1 MRKSYAG
8 AAPILS
14 LTGNMLATDTT
25 FATGTISGFPNTSIG
40 PFVVKIAGGTPSEEK
55 ILISSYSSN
64 LFSVAQSG
72 RGYDGTIAVPHST
85 GDAVEHCLDSV
96 TVNEANLLANSL
108 GTVLPS
114 TVTPGAVSGGG
125 VSLTGAAADHTHA
138 VPPYGASGVI
148 TISAPG
154 DGAAAGATGDFSDA
168 GHRHGRETASTLT
181 GLVFPSGMIFPY
193 GGTVA
198 PSGFFMCDATAY
210 SRTTYSALFA
220 VIGTTYGAGDG
231 ATTFNVP
238 DARGRMLMGVGNLG
252 TNSQP
257 TIFAGETGGANYTTL
272 STANLA
278 AHSHTINDPGHGH
291 STSVGTESSP
301 HVHTFPN
308 SYIVNQQAST
318 VGLVTNSNN
327 QAIGIL
333 GMQTSNEDRS
343 HIHSVTV
350 NGNGTGITES
360 NVGSGTSFQTISPF
374 LGVSY
379 IIKT

>member
-8 AAPILS
+8 AAPILA
-14 LTGNMLATDTT
+14 LTGNMLSTDTT
-25 FATGTISGFPNTSIG
+25 FATGTISGFPNTAIG
-40 PFVVKIAGGTPSEEK
+40 PFVVKIAGGTASEEK

-64 LFSVAQSG
+64 LFSVALSG

-114 TVTPGAVSGGG
+114 TVTPGAASGGG
-125 VSLTGAAADHTHA
+125 TSLTGAAADHAHA
-138 VPPYGASGVI
+138 VAPYGASAVI

-168 GHRHGRETASTLT
+168 GHRHGRETAATLT
-181 GLVFPSGMIFPY
+181 GLVIPSGLIFPY
-193 GGTVA
+193 GGGAA
-198 PSGFFMCDATAY
+198 PSGFLTLDGTAY
-210 SRTTYSALFA
+210 SRTTYSVLFG

-231 ATTFNVP
+231 STTFNVP
-238 DARGRMLMGVGNLG
+238 DARGRTLLGLGNLG

-272 STANLA
+272 ATANLA
-278 AHSHTINDPGHGH
+278 AHAHTISDPGHGH
-291 STSVGTESSP
+291 STAVGNESAP
-301 HVHTFPN
+301 HAHTFPN
-308 SYIVNQQAST
+308 SNIVNIQASS
-318 VGLVTNSNN
+318 VGLVTNSNV
-327 QAIGIL
+327 QATGIT
-333 GMQTSNEDRS
+333 GMETGNETSS
-343 HIHSVTV
+343 HYHGVTV
-350 NGNGTGITES
+350 NGNTTGITDG
-360 NVGSGTSFQTISPF
+360 NVGSGAQFQTITPF